1 MDDKSERMA
10 KARALEE
17 KYHFYAKDE
26 AEAEAIKQEMRELLT
41 PEEFE
46 EFFPYERVARILG
59 AEWME
64 RLEARPDGGNVHLI
78 MAGILPATDEERI
91 ELMQKVLNFSEQKAK
106 ELLDEQ
112 KARQPERYD
121 IDAESHWK
129 IFGDI
134 PATNEER
141 ILLMQKFWHF
151 SEPEAKELLEDF
163 KNIRQDDNARIR

>member
-1 MDDKSERMA
+1 M
-10 KARALEE
+10 
-17 KYHFYAKDE
+17 
-26 AEAEAIKQEMRELLT
+26 
-41 PEEFE
+41 
-46 EFFPYERVARILG
+46 
-59 AEWME
+59 
-64 RLEARPDGGNVHLI
+64 
-78 MAGILPATDEERI
+78 
-91 ELMQKVLNFSEQKAK
+91 NFSEQEAK

-163 KNIRQDDNARIR
+163 KNIRQDDNSRIR